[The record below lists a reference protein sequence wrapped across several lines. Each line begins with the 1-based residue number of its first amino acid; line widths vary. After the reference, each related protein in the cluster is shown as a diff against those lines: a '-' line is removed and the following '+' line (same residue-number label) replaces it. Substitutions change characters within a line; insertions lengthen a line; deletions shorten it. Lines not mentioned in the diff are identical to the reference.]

1 MIKKH
6 LKPVFLKWI
15 LLISLIGLGSFFAF
29 SSNLIG
35 QINEVDSTKISF
47 IIYGTFLAFSIRTG
61 MLTYKAADGAHTD
74 KSIDRLVRQN
84 ESGWFVSDA
93 LIAAGMI
100 GTVIGFIYMM
110 TGTFDSVSSANV
122 QHVIIFALGKM
133 GLALYTTA
141 SGLICS
147 LVLKMQL
154 FNLSQYLN
162 TFKRVDQNTKTCRMV
177 CDE

>member
-6 LKPVFLKWI
+6 LKPVFLKWF
-15 LLISLIGLGSFFAF
+15 LLICLIGLGTVFAF
-29 SSNLIG
+29 STGLVEQVN
-35 QINEVDSTKISF
+35 QVDSTKLSF
-47 IIYGTFLAFSIRTG
+47 IIYGTFLFFSIRTG
-61 MLTYKAADGAHTD
+61 MLTYETAGGNHTD
-74 KSIDRLVRQN
+74 KSIDKLIRQN
-84 ESGWFVSDA
+84 ESGWFYADA

-110 TGTFDSVSSANV
+110 SGSFDNVSSGNV

-162 TFKRVDQNTKTCRMV
+162 TFKKVDQNTKTCRMV